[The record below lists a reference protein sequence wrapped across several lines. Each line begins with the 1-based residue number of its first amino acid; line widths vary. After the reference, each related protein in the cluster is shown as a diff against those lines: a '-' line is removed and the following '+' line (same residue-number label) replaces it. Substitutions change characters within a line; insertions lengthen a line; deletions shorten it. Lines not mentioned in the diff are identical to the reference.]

1 MDYMRVVL
9 NSFTWKRTSSP
20 FFANKKIFRQTLADP
35 MFIFSGTCWPRLVRK
50 TLMCDLRKFV
60 PGVCSLVTLH
70 SVAAAPKH
78 LRFAL
83 RCWSLLTFIRRNYSI
98 WLVVKMLVPELGHIT
113 AVTCD
118 PPYNYH
124 VGLPYLQFSK
134 FQDKVCFVWQAQ

>member
-35 MFIFSGTCWPRLVRK
+35 MFCWLRLVRK
-50 TLMCDLRKFV
+50 TLMCDDRKFV

-83 RCWSLLTFIRRNYSI
+83 RCWSLLTFIRRNYSMYYI
-98 WLVVKMLVPELGHIT
+98 PKVLRKGNPVHGPFAQLSYTSI
-113 AVTCD
+113 
-118 PPYNYH
+118 
-124 VGLPYLQFSK
+124 LPTLMHTNAEVSLI
-134 FQDKVCFVWQAQ
+134 